1 MSIQFRENSVAQ
13 KDLRKLTKNLP
24 TFISRVP
31 REFRS
36 LNYASNLLD
45 AFLLRAI
52 SKRFLHYLLRCVD
65 KFSIV
70 STRFVDFFFF
80 AISVSLS
87 GFVWVALRIIKSL
100 PQRVSN
106 LNFIFHFKN
115 LKNECR
121 IEDAFVFWSENT
133 FVQLTWAEGVVNFSH
148 FLLLQNH

>member
-70 STRFVDFFFF
+70 STRFVDFFF

-121 IEDAFVFWSENT
+121 IEDAFVF
-133 FVQLTWAEGVVNFSH
+133 
-148 FLLLQNH
+148 